1 MTKRTASRIILA
13 LTPAALAAALV
24 GCSAAAPAPRT
35 TPLSSAADAP
45 CAIRDLSLRQQRV
58 DHPGMGKTTVDMTVT
73 NTGTHACTVAG
84 QPVVEFIDAQGSPIG
99 AASKTGRPV
108 SAVHLRPEKSAKFT
122 IVVEDDG
129 NFPAC
134 GATPSRG
141 FRIYPEESADAVDVT
156 DFTGTACSS
165 LAVEQLSTTGM
176 EVL

>member
-1 MTKRTASRIILA
+1 MILA

-24 GCSAAAPAPRT
+24 GCSAAAPSPHT
-35 TPLSSAADAP
+35 TPIAAAAESP

-58 DHPGMGKTTVDMTVT
+58 EHPGMGKTTVDMTAT
-73 NTGTHACTVAG
+73 NTGTHACTVVG

-99 AASKTGRPV
+99 APTKPGRPV
-108 SAVHLRPEKSAKFT
+108 SAVRLRPEKSAKFT

-129 NFPAC
+129 NVPAC

-141 FRIYPEESADAVDVT
+141 FRIYPTDSTDAVDVT

-165 LAVEQLSTTGM
+165 LTVEQLSTTGM
-176 EVL
+176 EEM